1 MDAPV
6 PEGVDWAKLA
16 PRQGEPERW
25 HPRVGSRLAA
35 LAGIETLPQVWAE
48 RLVALAFLHDFG
60 KANRKFQRR
69 EGGHIREAAFIAGR
83 PEKDVE
89 AIQQEQGPAWRSPPS
104 RLMEFC
110 TEKELQNQTGH
121 HVEEWPK
128 VVTKE
133 VMDNA
138 LDDLATMPP

>member
-1 MDAPV
+1 MRARSRKQQGCPGESASRGV
-6 PEGVDWAKLA
+6 AGVAPEGVN
-16 PRQGEPERW
+16 PRDGCAIADYLE
-25 HPRVGSRLAA
+25 GAFDLKGRLPD
-35 LAGIETLPQVWAE
+35 LEQQYMLGV
-48 RLVALAFLHDFG
+48 
-60 KANRKFQRR
+60 
-69 EGGHIREAAFIAGR
+69 IA
-83 PEKDVE
+83 KDVE